1 MIKKV
6 QQLIFGNELETL
18 VDCDLVMTSNKNIRN
33 VGFIENYYVY
43 IWGFINWGHK
53 FKEENMDICLNLAFE
68 SINNYNM

>member
-43 IWGFINWGHK
+43 I
-53 FKEENMDICLNLAFE
+53 
-68 SINNYNM
+68 